1 MKYSLLEART
11 TSIAS
16 STSPIATPVG
26 QYVNINSDNFDYD
39 CAHFLVQ
46 VSDTINNHH
55 QLSEVIVLHNSTD
68 TFITEFANIETAS
81 GLGTVG
87 VSRTDTYTKIT
98 FTPNPNI
105 EVQVKSFM
113 NALQIADEAS
123 DITEIDLTNS
133 SIVTD
138 SNTYEGTER
147 SIKKDFNIQH
157 KTDDIFRRNFD
168 GSDSQIVNILNNTII
183 IPNHFLVSGE
193 EVVYSHAGAGSTQ
206 AIGIASTSFV
216 SVGSH

>member
-1 MKYSLLEART
+1 M
-11 TSIAS
+11 
-16 STSPIATPVG
+16 
-26 QYVNINSDNFDYD
+26 
-39 CAHFLVQ
+39 VQ
-46 VSDTINNHH
+46 VSDTINNQH

-105 EVQVKSFM
+105 QVQVKSFM

-147 SIKKDFNIQH
+147 SIKKDFNLQH

-168 GSDSQIVNILNNTII
+168 GSDSQIVNILNNTITI
-183 IPNHFLVSGE
+183 FI
-193 EVVYSHAGAGSTQ
+193 
-206 AIGIASTSFV
+206 
-216 SVGSH
+216 

>member
-1 MKYSLLEART
+1 LAVTCNTLHISIANTSYTGIGTFDMKYSLLEART

-46 VSDTINNHH
+46 ASDTINNHH

-123 DITEIDLTNS
+123 DITKIDLTNS

-138 SNTYEGTER
+138 SNTYEGTE
-147 SIKKDFNIQH
+147 SK
-157 KTDDIFRRNFD
+157 
-168 GSDSQIVNILNNTII
+168 L
-183 IPNHFLVSGE
+183 
-193 EVVYSHAGAGSTQ
+193 
-206 AIGIASTSFV
+206 
-216 SVGSH
+216 